1 MQTTNFYFLLFPL
14 FFLVHDA
21 PTPLLNV
28 SQAVGWQENQLQ
40 IPIKEA
46 QLFLQVSVWKRLSS
60 RFAQAPAQPEFL
72 SSHHSH
78 STTGSIF

>member
-14 FFLVHDA
+14 FFLVHGA

-28 SQAVGWQENQLQ
+28 SQALGWQENQLQ

-46 QLFLQVSVWKRLSS
+46 QLFYKSV
-60 RFAQAPAQPEFL
+60 F
-72 SSHHSH
+72 
-78 STTGSIF
+78 GSD